1 MVDFLSTIWF
11 NMTNTPNN
19 FSMIRIGK
27 ITAFFTL
34 LCMALV
40 SMAQQPQ
47 MPSIPT
53 DPNVRIGKLD
63 NGLTYYIRHNEL
75 PEDRADFYIA
85 QKVGSILEEENQR
98 GLAHFLEH
106 MCFNGTTNFPGK
118 GIINWLESIGVKFG
132 ENLNAYTSIDET
144 VYNIDNVPVIRD
156 GIVDSC
162 LLILHDWAN
171 DLTLAEK
178 EIDNERGV
186 IHEEWRTGQGAMM
199 RMYEQALPK
208 AFEGSKYCHR
218 LPIGTIEVIDNFP
231 YQALRDYYEKWYRP
245 DQQGIVVVGDID
257 VDKVE
262 AKIKEIFSPIKMPAN
277 AAERVY
283 EQVPDNKEPI
293 ITIAKDKEQPTT
305 MIYIWHKHPAT
316 PNEAKGNMGYL
327 VQNYMFSMIESM
339 LNARLEELR
348 QSANP
353 PFIAAAAEESD
364 FLLAKTTKAF
374 AGLAISKEDGI
385 PTAISTLVREIE
397 RARKFGFTSSEYARA
412 KADYLRAL
420 ESAYNERDKMK
431 NDEYVQEYVNHFL
444 NNEPIPGIEAEYA
457 IMNQLVPN
465 IPIEAINSILPQLL
479 KDENIVIN
487 VFGPDKE
494 AMVYPTEA
502 EILKILQDTKAEEI
516 TAYEDNVSDEPLMK
530 EVPKAGKIVKTEEG
544 PFGSTALT
552 LSNGVRVVIKNT
564 DFKADE
570 IRMTAFSPGGNS
582 VFGTNEPLQVKMLNS
597 VAGLGGLGNFSNVDL
612 EKVLAGKKVS
622 ISASIN
628 GLTERVSG
636 SCSPKDLET
645 LMQLVY
651 LTFTAPRMDDAAFES
666 FKQRTKASFAN
677 QEANPMTALTDTLQ
691 KELYGNHPMAGRI
704 KSEMIDQIDYN
715 RIMEMYKDRF
725 KEAGDFTFLFV
736 GNIKLEEAKPLI
748 ETYLG
753 GLPTINRKENFKDIE
768 MDIRKGTHKNV
779 FKKQME
785 TPKATVISVISGHC
799 DFTPKNNLL
808 MSMLS
813 QIMNMVYIET
823 IREKEG
829 ASYGVSAMGQM
840 NCYPK
845 PEANFQIYFDTDPAK
860 REKMEQIVMSEL
872 QKVGQEGPNPEHLA
886 KVKEFMLKKHLE
898 NVKENGY
905 WLNLLNEYYF
915 SNIDMNTN
923 YEKLVNEMT
932 AEDVKNFTKAL
943 LDQGNII
950 EVTMTAKEAK

>member
-1 MVDFLSTIWF
+1 
-11 NMTNTPNN
+11 MTN
-19 FSMIRIGK
+19 FMKRL
-27 ITAFFTL
+27 FTTF
-34 LCMALV
+34 LV
-40 SMAQQPQ
+40 VGSVVLASAQQQPQ
-47 MPSIPT
+47 MPPIPI

-75 PEDRADFYIA
+75 PEKRADFYIA

-118 GIINWLESIGVKFG
+118 GIINWLETIGVRFG

-144 VYNIDNVPVIRD
+144 VYNINNVPVTRD

-171 DLTLAEK
+171 DLTLDPK

-208 AFEGSKYCHR
+208 AFEGSKYGHR

-262 AKIKEIFSPIKMPAN
+262 AKIKEIFSPIEMPAN

-316 PNEAKGNMGYL
+316 PNEAKGQLSYL
-327 VQNYMFSMIESM
+327 VQNYMLSMIESM

-348 QSANP
+348 QGANP
-353 PFIAAAAEESD
+353 PFINAGSGNND
-364 FLLAKTTKAF
+364 FLLAKTVEAF
-374 AGLAISKEDGI
+374 AGIAISKDDGI
-385 PTAISTLVREIE
+385 PTALATLIREIE
-397 RARKFGFTSSEYARA
+397 RARKFGFTASEYARA
-412 KADYLRAL
+412 KADYLRGL

-431 NDEYVQEYVNHFL
+431 NNQYVQEYVRHFID
-444 NNEPIPGIEAEYA
+444 NEPIPGIETEYA
-457 IMNQLVPN
+457 LMNQLAPN
-465 IPIEAINSILPQLL
+465 IPVEAINSILPQLI

-487 VFGPDKE
+487 IFGPDKE
-494 AMVYPTEA
+494 GMVYPTEA
-502 EILKILQDTKAEEI
+502 EILDILNKTKAEEI
-516 TAYEDNVSDEPLMK
+516 TAYVDKVSDEPLMK
-530 EVPKAGKIVKTEEG
+530 ETPKAGKIVKTEEG

-552 LSNGVRVVIKNT
+552 LSNGVRVVVKNT

-570 IRMTAFSPGGNS
+570 IRMRAFSPGGTS
-582 VFGTNEPLQVKMLNS
+582 VFGTKEALQIKMLNA

-612 EKVLAGKKVS
+612 EKVLAGKK
-622 ISASIN
+622 ASIN
-628 GLTERVSG
+628 ASVSDLSEGLNG

-645 LMQLVY
+645 MLQLVY
-651 LTFTAPRMDDAAFES
+651 LSFTAPRMDNDAFES
-666 FKQRTKASFAN
+666 FKQRTKAALAN
-677 QEANPMTALTDTLQ
+677 QEADPSMALTDTLQ
-691 KELYGNHPMAGRI
+691 REMYGNHPMAGRI
-704 KSEMIDQIDYN
+704 KADMIDQTDYN

-736 GNIKLEEAKPLI
+736 GNINLEEVKPLI

-753 GLPTINRKENFKDIE
+753 GLPTINRKENYQDIKL
-768 MDIRKGTHKNV
+768 DIQKGTRKNL
-779 FKKQME
+779 FEKQME
-785 TPKATVISVISGHC
+785 TPKATVISIISGDC
-799 DFTPKNNLL
+799 EYNLKNNLL
-808 MSMLS
+808 MTMLS
-813 QIMNMVYIET
+813 QTMSMVYLET
-823 IREKEG
+823 VREKEG
-829 ASYGVSAMGQM
+829 ASYGVSAYGQLSRGT
-840 NCYPK
+840 K
-845 PEANFQIYFDTDPAK
+845 DEAFFQIYFDTDPAK
-860 REKMEQIVMSEL
+860 REKMEQIVMTEL
-872 QKVGQEGPNPEHLA
+872 QKVANEGPRPEHLA
-886 KVKEFMLKKHLE
+886 KVKEFLLKKHIE
-898 NVKENGY
+898 NVKENSY
-905 WLNLLNEYYF
+905 WLGQLNNYYWY
-915 SNIDMNTN
+915 NTDMNTN
-923 YEKLVNEMT
+923 YEQLVNELT
-932 AEDVKNFTKAL
+932 VEDVKNFTKAL

>member
-1 MVDFLSTIWF
+1 MKSIK
-11 NMTNTPNN
+11 
-19 FSMIRIGK
+19 K
-27 ITAFFTL
+27 IVASFAL
-34 LCMALV
+34 LCIALV

-47 MPSIPT
+47 MPPIPT
-53 DPNVRIGKLD
+53 DPNVRIGKLE

-75 PEDRADFYIA
+75 PENRADFYIA
-85 QKVGSILEEENQR
+85 QKVGSILEEDNQR

-118 GIINWLESIGVKFG
+118 AMINWLETIGVRFG

-171 DLTLAEK
+171 DLTLAEA

-208 AFEGSKYCHR
+208 AFEGSKYGHR

-231 YQALRDYYEKWYRP
+231 YKALRDYYEAWYRP
-245 DQQGIVVVGDID
+245 DQQGIVVVGDVD

-277 AAERVY
+277 APERKY
-283 EQVPDNKEPI
+283 ESVPDNKEPI
-293 ITIAKDKEQPTT
+293 VTIAKDKEQPST

-316 PNEAKGNMGYL
+316 PNEAKGNIGYL
-327 VQNYMFSMIESM
+327 VQNYMFYMIESM

-348 QSANP
+348 QNAEP
-353 PFIAAAAEESD
+353 PFIDAGSGTSN

-374 AGLAISKEDGI
+374 AGIAYSKEDGI
-385 PTAISTLVREIE
+385 PTALASLVREIE

-431 NDEYVQEYVNHFL
+431 NNEYVQEYVRHFID
-444 NNEPIPGIEAEYA
+444 NEPIPGIENEYA
-457 IMNQLVPN
+457 IMNQLAPN
-465 IPIEAINSILPQLL
+465 IPVEAINQILPQLIS
-479 KDENIVIN
+479 DENIVIN
-487 VFGPDKE
+487 IFGPDKE
-494 AMVYPTEA
+494 SMIYPTEA
-502 EILKILQDTKAEEI
+502 EILKILKDTKAEEI
-516 TAYEDNVSDEPLMK
+516 NAYVDKVSDEPLMK
-530 EVPKAGKIVKTEEG
+530 ETPKAGKIVKTEEG

-552 LSNGVRVVIKNT
+552 LSNGVRVVVKNT
-564 DFKADE
+564 NFKVDE
-570 IRMTAFSPGGNS
+570 IRMAAFSPGGTS
-582 VFGTNEPLQVKMLNS
+582 LFGTNEVLQVQMLNS

-612 EKVLAGKKVS
+612 EKVLAGKKVG
-622 ISASIN
+622 ISASVN
-628 GLTERVSG
+628 GLTERLNG
-636 SCSPKDLET
+636 HCSPKDLET

-651 LTFTAPRMDDAAFES
+651 LSFTAPRMDETAFES
-666 FKQRTKASFAN
+666 FKQRMKASLVN
-677 QEANPMTALTDTLQ
+677 QEANPMTAFSDTLQ
-691 KELYGNHPMAGRI
+691 KEMYGNHPMAVRV

-736 GNIKLEEAKPLI
+736 GNINLEEAKPLI

-768 MDIRKGTHKNV
+768 MNIQKGVHKNV
-779 FKKQME
+779 FEKQLE
-785 TPKATVISVISGHC
+785 VPKATVISIISGEC
-799 DFTPKNNLL
+799 ELSPKNSLL
-808 MSMLS
+808 MTMLS
-813 QIMNMVYIET
+813 QTMDMVYIET

-829 ASYGVSAMGQM
+829 ASYGVSTAGQM
-840 NCYPK
+840 NMYPK
-845 PEANFQIYFDTDPAK
+845 SEAIFQIYFDTDPAK

-872 QKVGQEGPNPEHLA
+872 QKVAQEGPSPEHLA
-886 KVKEFMLKKHLE
+886 KVKEFLLKKHLE

-905 WLNLLNEYYF
+905 WLNQLNEYYF
-915 SNIDMNTN
+915 CNIDFNTN
-923 YEKLVNEMT
+923 YEKLVNEIT
-932 AEDVKNFTKAL
+932 VEDVKNFTKAL

>member
-1 MVDFLSTIWF
+1 M
-11 NMTNTPNN
+11 
-19 FSMIRIGK
+19 K
-27 ITAFFTL
+27 ILKRRLLTAL
-34 LCMALV
+34 LLLGSAVL
-40 SMAQQPQ
+40 SMAQQ
-47 MPSIPT
+47 MPPIPT
-53 DPNVRIGKLD
+53 DPNVRIGKLE

-75 PEDRADFYIA
+75 PENLADFYIA

-118 GIINWLESIGVKFG
+118 SIINWLESIGVKFG
-132 ENLNAYTSIDET
+132 VNLNAYTSIDET

-171 DLTLAEK
+171 DLTLAEA

-186 IHEEWRTGQGAMM
+186 IHEEWRTRNNAMQ
-199 RMYEQALPK
+199 RMKEQIGPK
-208 AFEGSKYCHR
+208 MYSESKYGSR
-218 LPIGTIEVIDNFP
+218 SPIGTIEVIDNFP

-245 DQQGIVVVGDID
+245 DQQGIIVVGDID

-262 AKIKEIFSPIKMPAN
+262 AKIKELFSPIEMPAN
-277 AAERVY
+277 AVERVY

-293 ITIAKDKEQPTT
+293 ITIAKDKEQQYSL
-305 MIYIWHKHPAT
+305 IYLLHKHPAT
-316 PNEAKGNMGYL
+316 PNEAKGNLGYI
-327 VQNYMFSMIESM
+327 VQNYLFTMIESM
-339 LNARLEELR
+339 LNSRLEEFR
-348 QSANP
+348 ESSNP
-353 PFIAAAAEESD
+353 PFIDAVMQNNY
-364 FLLAKTTKAF
+364 FGNAKTMEAF
-374 AGLAISKEDGI
+374 QGIAISKDDGI
-385 PTAISTLVREIE
+385 PSALSTLVREME
-397 RARKFGFTSSEYARA
+397 RARKFGFTASEYARA

-431 NDEYVQEYVNHFL
+431 NNQYVQEYVNHFL
-444 NNEPIPGIEAEYA
+444 DNEPIPGIEAEYA
-457 IMNQLVPN
+457 IINQLAPN
-465 IPIEAINSILPQLL
+465 IPVEAINSILPQLI

-494 AMVYPTEA
+494 GMVYPTEA
-502 EILKILQDTKAEEI
+502 EILKVLQDTKAEEI
-516 TAYEDNVSDEPLMK
+516 TAYVDKVSDEPLMK
-530 EVPKAGKIVKTEEG
+530 EAPKAGKIVKTEAG

-552 LSNGVRVVIKNT
+552 LSNGVRVVVKNT

-570 IRMTAFSPGGNS
+570 IRMSAYSPGGTS
-582 VFGTNEPLQVKMLNS
+582 IFGTNEVIQIQMLNS

-612 EKVLAGKKVS
+612 EKVLAGKKASV
-622 ISASIN
+622 SASIS
-628 GLTERVSG
+628 GLTERLNG
-636 SCSPKDLET
+636 YCSPKDLET

-651 LTFTAPRMDDAAFES
+651 LSFTAPRMDDAAFES
-666 FKQRTKASFAN
+666 FKQRTKASLAN

-704 KSEMIDQIDYN
+704 KAEMVDQINYN

-725 KEAGDFTFLFV
+725 QEAGDFTFLFV
-736 GNIKLEEAKPLI
+736 GNINLEEAKPLI

-768 MDIRKGTHKNV
+768 MDIQKGAHKNV
-779 FKKQME
+779 FEKQME
-785 TPKATVISVISGHC
+785 TPKATVISIITGNC
-799 DFTPKNNLL
+799 EYNLKNILL

-813 QIMNMVYIET
+813 QTMDMVYTET

-829 ASYGVSAMGQM
+829 ASYGVRAIGELSK
-840 NCYPK
+840 YPK
-845 PEANFQIYFDTDPAK
+845 DEALLQIIFDTDPAK

-872 QKVGQEGPNPEHLA
+872 QKAAQNGPRPEHLA
-886 KVKEFMLKKHLE
+886 KVKEFLLKQHLE
-898 NVKENGY
+898 NAKENGY
-905 WLNLLNEYYF
+905 WLGQLNEYYW
-915 SNIDMNTN
+915 NNVDMNTD
-923 YEKLVNEMT
+923 YEKLVNEIT
-932 AEDVKNFTKAL
+932 VEDVKNFTKAL

>member
-1 MVDFLSTIWF
+1 MKSIK
-11 NMTNTPNN
+11 
-19 FSMIRIGK
+19 K
-27 ITAFFTL
+27 IVASFAL
-34 LCMALV
+34 LCIALV

-47 MPSIPT
+47 MPPIPT
-53 DPNVRIGKLD
+53 DPNVRIGKLE

-75 PEDRADFYIA
+75 PENRADFYIA
-85 QKVGSILEEENQR
+85 QKVGSILEEDNQR

-118 GIINWLESIGVKFG
+118 AMINWLETIGVRFG

-171 DLTLAEK
+171 DLTLAEA

-208 AFEGSKYCHR
+208 AFEGSKYGHR

-231 YQALRDYYEKWYRP
+231 YKALRDYYEAWYRP
-245 DQQGIVVVGDID
+245 DQQGIVVVGDVD

-277 AAERVY
+277 APERKY
-283 EQVPDNKEPI
+283 ESVPDNKEPI
-293 ITIAKDKEQPTT
+293 VTIAKDKEQPST

-316 PNEAKGNMGYL
+316 PNEAKGNIGYL
-327 VQNYMFSMIESM
+327 VQNYMFYMIESM

-348 QSANP
+348 QNAEP
-353 PFIAAAAEESD
+353 PFIDAGSGTSN

-374 AGLAISKEDGI
+374 AGIAYSKEDGI
-385 PTAISTLVREIE
+385 PTALASLVREIE

-431 NDEYVQEYVNHFL
+431 NNEYVQEYVRHFID
-444 NNEPIPGIEAEYA
+444 NEPIPGIENEYA
-457 IMNQLVPN
+457 IMNQLAPN
-465 IPIEAINSILPQLL
+465 IPVEAINQILPQLIS
-479 KDENIVIN
+479 DENIVIN
-487 VFGPDKE
+487 IFGPDKE
-494 AMVYPTEA
+494 SMIYPTET
-502 EILKILQDTKAEEI
+502 EILKILKDTKAEEI
-516 TAYEDNVSDEPLMK
+516 NAYVDKVSDEPLMK
-530 EVPKAGKIVKTEEG
+530 ETPKAGKIVKTEEG

-552 LSNGVRVVIKNT
+552 LSNGVRVVVKNT
-564 DFKADE
+564 NFKVDE
-570 IRMTAFSPGGNS
+570 IRMAAFSPGGTS
-582 VFGTNEPLQVKMLNS
+582 LFGTNEVLQVQMLNS

-612 EKVLAGKKVS
+612 EKVLAGKKVG
-622 ISASIN
+622 ISASVN
-628 GLTERVSG
+628 GLTERLNG
-636 SCSPKDLET
+636 HCSPKDLET

-651 LTFTAPRMDDAAFES
+651 LSFTAPRMDETAFES
-666 FKQRTKASFAN
+666 FKQRMKASLVN
-677 QEANPMTALTDTLQ
+677 QEANPMTAFSDTLQ
-691 KELYGNHPMAGRI
+691 KEMYGNHPMAVRV

-736 GNIKLEEAKPLI
+736 GNINLEEAKPLI

-768 MDIRKGTHKNV
+768 MNIQKGVHKNV
-779 FKKQME
+779 FEKQLE
-785 TPKATVISVISGHC
+785 VPKATVISIISGEC
-799 DFTPKNNLL
+799 ELSPKNSLL
-808 MSMLS
+808 MTMLS
-813 QIMNMVYIET
+813 QTMDMVYIET

-829 ASYGVSAMGQM
+829 ASYGVSTAGQM
-840 NCYPK
+840 NMYPK
-845 PEANFQIYFDTDPAK
+845 SEAIFQIYFDTDPAK

-872 QKVGQEGPNPEHLA
+872 QKVAQEGPRPEHLA
-886 KVKEFMLKKHLE
+886 KVKEFLLKKHLE
-898 NVKENGY
+898 NMKENGY
-905 WLNLLNEYYF
+905 WLNQLNEYYF
-915 SNIDMNTN
+915 CNIDFNTN
-923 YEKLVNEMT
+923 YEKLVNEIT
-932 AEDVKNFTKAL
+932 VEDVKNFTKAL

>member
-1 MVDFLSTIWF
+1 
-11 NMTNTPNN
+11 MTN
-19 FSMIRIGK
+19 FMKRL
-27 ITAFFTL
+27 FTTF
-34 LCMALV
+34 LV
-40 SMAQQPQ
+40 VGSVVLASAQQQPQ
-47 MPSIPT
+47 LPPIPI

-75 PEDRADFYIA
+75 PENRADFYIA

-118 GIINWLESIGVKFG
+118 GIINWLETIGVRFG

-144 VYNIDNVPVIRD
+144 VYNINNVPVTRD

-171 DLTLAEK
+171 DLTLDPK

-208 AFEGSKYCHR
+208 AFEGSKYGHR

-262 AKIKEIFSPIKMPAN
+262 AKIKEIFSPIEMPAN

-293 ITIAKDKEQPTT
+293 ITIAKDKEQPAT

-316 PNEAKGNMGYL
+316 PNEAKGQLSYL
-327 VQNYMFSMIESM
+327 VQNYMLSMVESM

-348 QSANP
+348 QGANP
-353 PFIAAAAEESD
+353 PFINAGSGNND
-364 FLLAKTTKAF
+364 FLLAKTVEAF
-374 AGLAISKEDGI
+374 AGIAISKDDGI
-385 PTAISTLVREIE
+385 PTALATLIREIE
-397 RARKFGFTSSEYARA
+397 RARKFGFTASEYARA
-412 KADYLRAL
+412 KADYLRGL

-431 NDEYVQEYVNHFL
+431 NNQYVQEYVRHFID
-444 NNEPIPGIEAEYA
+444 NEPIPGIETEYA
-457 IMNQLVPN
+457 LMNQLAPN
-465 IPIEAINSILPQLL
+465 IPVEAINSILPQLI

-487 VFGPDKE
+487 IFGPDKE
-494 AMVYPTEA
+494 GMVYPTEA
-502 EILKILQDTKAEEI
+502 EILDILNKTKAEEI
-516 TAYEDNVSDEPLMK
+516 TAYVDKVSDEPLMK
-530 EVPKAGKIVKTEEG
+530 ETPKAGKIVKTEEG

-552 LSNGVRVVIKNT
+552 LSNGVRVVVKNT

-570 IRMTAFSPGGNS
+570 IRMRAFSPGGTS
-582 VFGTNEPLQVKMLNS
+582 VFGTKEALQIKMLNS

-612 EKVLAGKKVS
+612 EKVLAGKKASVNASVS
-622 ISASIN
+622 DLSE
-628 GLTERVSG
+628 GLNG

-645 LMQLVY
+645 MLQLVY
-651 LTFTAPRMDDAAFES
+651 LSFTAPRMDNDAFES
-666 FKQRTKASFAN
+666 FKQRTKAALAN
-677 QEANPMTALTDTLQ
+677 QEADPSMALTDTLQ
-691 KELYGNHPMAGRI
+691 REMYGNHPMAGRI
-704 KSEMIDQIDYN
+704 KADMIDQTDYN

-736 GNIKLEEAKPLI
+736 GNINLEEAKPLI

-753 GLPTINRKENFKDIE
+753 GLPTINRKENYQDIKL
-768 MDIRKGTHKNV
+768 DIQKGTRKNL
-779 FKKQME
+779 FEKQME
-785 TPKATVISVISGHC
+785 TPKATVISIISGDC
-799 DFTPKNNLL
+799 EYNLKNNLL
-808 MSMLS
+808 MTMLS
-813 QIMNMVYIET
+813 QTMSMVYLET
-823 IREKEG
+823 VREKEG
-829 ASYGVSAMGQM
+829 ASYGVSAYGQLSRGI
-840 NCYPK
+840 K
-845 PEANFQIYFDTDPAK
+845 DEAFFQIYFDTDPAK
-860 REKMEQIVMSEL
+860 REKMEQIVMTEL
-872 QKVGQEGPNPEHLA
+872 QKVAQDGPRPEHLA
-886 KVKEFMLKKHLE
+886 KVKEFLLKKHIE
-898 NVKENGY
+898 DAKENGY
-905 WLNLLNEYYF
+905 WLGQLNNYYWY
-915 SNIDMNTN
+915 NTDMNTN
-923 YEKLVNEMT
+923 YEKLVNELT
-932 AEDVKNFTKAL
+932 VEDVKNFTKAL

-950 EVTMTAKEAK
+950 EVTMTAEGTK

>member
-1 MVDFLSTIWF
+1 
-11 NMTNTPNN
+11 MTN
-19 FSMIRIGK
+19 FMKRL
-27 ITAFFTL
+27 FTTF
-34 LCMALV
+34 LV
-40 SMAQQPQ
+40 VGSVVLASAQQQPQ
-47 MPSIPT
+47 MPPIPI

-75 PEDRADFYIA
+75 PEKRADFYIA

-118 GIINWLESIGVKFG
+118 GIINWLETIGVRFG

-144 VYNIDNVPVIRD
+144 VYNINNVPVTRD

-171 DLTLAEK
+171 DLTLDPK

-208 AFEGSKYCHR
+208 AFEGSKYGHR

-262 AKIKEIFSPIKMPAN
+262 AKIKEIFSPIEMPAN

-316 PNEAKGNMGYL
+316 PNEAKGQLSYL
-327 VQNYMFSMIESM
+327 VQNYMLSMIESM

-348 QSANP
+348 QGANP
-353 PFIAAAAEESD
+353 PFINAGSGNND
-364 FLLAKTTKAF
+364 FLLAKTVEAF
-374 AGLAISKEDGI
+374 ACIAISKDDGI
-385 PTAISTLVREIE
+385 PTALATLIREIE
-397 RARKFGFTSSEYARA
+397 RARKFGFTASEYARA
-412 KADYLRAL
+412 KADYLRGL

-431 NDEYVQEYVNHFL
+431 NNQYVQEYVRHFID
-444 NNEPIPGIEAEYA
+444 NEPIPGIETEYA
-457 IMNQLVPN
+457 LMNQLAPN
-465 IPIEAINSILPQLL
+465 IPVEAINSILPQLI

-487 VFGPDKE
+487 IFGPDKE
-494 AMVYPTEA
+494 GMVYPTEA
-502 EILKILQDTKAEEI
+502 EILDILNKTKAEEI
-516 TAYEDNVSDEPLMK
+516 TAYVDKVSDEPLMK
-530 EVPKAGKIVKTEEG
+530 ETPKAGKIVKTEEG

-552 LSNGVRVVIKNT
+552 LSNGVRVVVKNT

-570 IRMTAFSPGGNS
+570 IRMRAFSPGGTS
-582 VFGTNEPLQVKMLNS
+582 VFGTKEALQIKMLNA

-612 EKVLAGKKVS
+612 EKVLAGKK
-622 ISASIN
+622 ASIN
-628 GLTERVSG
+628 ASVSDLSEGLNG

-645 LMQLVY
+645 MLQLVY
-651 LTFTAPRMDDAAFES
+651 LSFTAPRMDNDAFES
-666 FKQRTKASFAN
+666 FKQRTKAALAN
-677 QEANPMTALTDTLQ
+677 QEADPSMALTDTLQ
-691 KELYGNHPMAGRI
+691 REMYGNHPMAGRV
-704 KSEMIDQIDYN
+704 KADMIDQTDYN

-736 GNIKLEEAKPLI
+736 GNINLEEAKPLI

-753 GLPTINRKENFKDIE
+753 GLPTINRKENYQDIKL
-768 MDIRKGTHKNV
+768 DIQKGTRKNL
-779 FKKQME
+779 FEKQME
-785 TPKATVISVISGHC
+785 TPKATVISIMSGDC
-799 DFTPKNNLL
+799 EYNLKNNLL
-808 MSMLS
+808 MTMLS
-813 QIMNMVYIET
+813 QTMSMVYLET
-823 IREKEG
+823 VREKEG
-829 ASYGVSAMGQM
+829 ASYGVSAYGQLSRGT
-840 NCYPK
+840 K
-845 PEANFQIYFDTDPAK
+845 DEAFFQIYFDTDPAK
-860 REKMEQIVMSEL
+860 REKMEQIVMTEL
-872 QKVGQEGPNPEHLA
+872 QKVANEGPRPEHLA
-886 KVKEFMLKKHLE
+886 KVKEFLLKKHIE
-898 NVKENGY
+898 NTKENGY
-905 WLNLLNEYYF
+905 WLGQLNNYYWY
-915 SNIDMNTN
+915 NTDMNTD
-923 YEKLVNEMT
+923 YEKLVNELT
-932 AEDVKNFTKAL
+932 VEDVKKFTKDL
-943 LDQGNII
+943 LNQGNII